1 MGREEEK
8 EGVDVGAKRK
18 TLWDD
23 SIPHSKGKQ
32 NCMEE
37 IQMNDAQT
45 SSVTEAETTCCPV
58 KVRTSRHHCKTGEE
72 PPLPSSCETV
82 SSLQPARNQQLEAY
96 CRADLVI
103 M

>member
-8 EGVDVGAKRK
+8 EGVDVGAKKK

-23 SIPHSKGKQ
+23 SIPRSKGS
-32 NCMEE
+32 E
-37 IQMNDAQT
+37 IQMNDGQT